1 MCFAGA
7 VRIGLRRNASIRK
20 PEERLVLLFNLSVQ
34 GRSGGGARDG
44 LGGGGGGWG
53 GGGQSTT
60 SQRQFSQ
67 RLGLG

>member
-20 PEERLVLLFNLSVQ
+20 PEERLVLLFNLNVQ

-44 LGGGGGGWG
+44 GGGGGGV
-53 GGGQSTT
+53 QSINNH
-60 SQRQFSQ
+60 RQFSQ

>member
-44 LGGGGGGWG
+44 LGGGVGG